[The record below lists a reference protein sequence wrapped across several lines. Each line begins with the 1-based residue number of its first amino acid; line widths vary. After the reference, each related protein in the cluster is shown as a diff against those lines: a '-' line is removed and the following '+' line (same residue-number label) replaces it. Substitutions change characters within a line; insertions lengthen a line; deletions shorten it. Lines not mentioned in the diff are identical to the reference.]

1 MSVPTPTSVEVLERE
16 WWARLPRLFYTPA
29 GVFAELHDESRE
41 AADARQ
47 EPLVAVTFLAGIA
60 MFLSLVALEPPFE
73 RYRDLSALTLIVESI
88 IGGALVG
95 ISNFWLGGALVY
107 LGARGLGAESGYRLA
122 RHVVGLATIP
132 FVVLLVV
139 AWPVRLGLYGFD
151 LFRTGG
157 SDSGAGSDAFI
168 ALDALALAWTLA
180 LVAIGLRQTQR
191 WPWTRAGAALGIV
204 ALFAILFGTLAFA
217 ATQ

>member
-16 WWARLPRLFYTPA
+16 WWARLPRLFYAPA

-139 AWPVRLGLYGFD
+139 AWPVRN
-151 LFRTGG
+151 R
-157 SDSGAGSDAFI
+157 SK
-168 ALDALALAWTLA
+168 
-180 LVAIGLRQTQR
+180 
-191 WPWTRAGAALGIV
+191 P
-204 ALFAILFGTLAFA
+204 
-217 ATQ
+217 

>member
-1 MSVPTPTSVEVLERE
+1 MVGTPAAALLR
-16 WWARLPRLFYTPA
+16 AA
-29 GVFAELHDESRE
+29 GVFAELRDESRE

-47 EPLVAVTFLAGIA
+47 EPLVAITFLAGIA

-73 RYRDLSALTLIVESI
+73 RYRDLSALTMIVESI

-95 ISNFWLGGALVY
+95 ALQ
-107 LGARGLGAESGYRLA
+107 LLA
-122 RHVVGLATIP
+122 RRRARLPRRAGAGCRDRLSAGAAHRRAWRPIP

-139 AWPVRLGLYGFD
+139 AWPVRLGLYGVD

-157 SDSGAGSDAFI
+157 SDSGAGSDVVHRARR
-168 ALDALALAWTLA
+168 ARARWTLA
-180 LVAIGLRQTQR
+180 LVADRDPADAALDVGQG
-191 WPWTRAGAALGIV
+191 AAALGIV

-217 ATQ
+217 AAQ